1 MSQAM
6 MTSPRQRW
14 KPRTGHYAPSRMGE
28 RGLNRWSPVGRPSM
42 GAKNGGSEELGIAVL
57 SALSVAGIW
66 SAINPSYF
74 TFRAFA
80 SKPEARARARE
91 GIWIGLA
98 AGTLLSGAIWFAFKD
113 SLAAI
118 LSEVTTLGLF
128 GLSMYAVASPPTD
141 EIPAI
146 QDQNQQQSALPT
158 PGAPEPGP

>member
-1 MSQAM
+1 
-6 MTSPRQRW
+6 
-14 KPRTGHYAPSRMGE
+14 
-28 RGLNRWSPVGRPSM
+28 M
-42 GAKNGGSEELGIAVL
+42 GASNQSGQELGIAVL

-80 SKPEARARARE
+80 SKPEARARAKE

-128 GLSMYAVASPPTD
+128 GLSMYAVDSTPTD

-146 QDQNQQQSALPT
+146 QNQTTVPWTQ
-158 PGAPEPGP
+158 GP

>member
-1 MSQAM
+1 MSQAT

-14 KPRTGHYAPSRMGE
+14 KPRAHEHGPSRMGE
-28 RGLNRWSPVGRPSM
+28 RGLNRWSPVRHPSL
-42 GAKNGGSEELGIAVL
+42 GAQDGASQDLGIAVL

-80 SKPEARARARE
+80 SKPEARERAKE

-128 GLSMYAVASPPTD
+128 GLSMYAVNQPSVD

-146 QDQNQQQSALPT
+146 QDQNQQQPVLPT